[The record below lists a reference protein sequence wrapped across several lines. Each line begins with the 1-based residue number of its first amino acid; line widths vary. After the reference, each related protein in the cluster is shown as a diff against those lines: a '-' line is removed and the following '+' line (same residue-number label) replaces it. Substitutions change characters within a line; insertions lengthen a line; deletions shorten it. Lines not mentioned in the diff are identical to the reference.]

1 MVAAAGGG
9 AAVGRAYKPRKRY
22 EGPDDDD
29 GEGAPAP
36 SFARRSKSEKREYKF
51 SWLARKL
58 RQEEA
63 RQLYTN
69 AKVQWFIA
77 FLIMGNFFTNIVEKQ
92 IDPSGTIYAPEWL
105 VIENIWNSIFVV
117 ELAWNMFAH
126 WGCST
131 WKGHFLSSGWNLFD
145 FLVVSVS
152 VPSMLGIDLGPG
164 LSQLRMLRAFRVFR
178 LFKRIKSLNKII
190 VSLANAVPGLVNA
203 AIVQFLV
210 MCIYAILAVDLFK
223 DYAETGEYVNIN
235 EETVPLLT
243 ARGMTYG
250 YEYYGNFFRSL
261 FTLFQVLTGESW
273 SEAVARPVIMAQ
285 GVWPYVGGIYF
296 VSYIIIC
303 GIILVNVAVAVL
315 LEKMVDIPN
324 KEDED
329 EDDPGIKLAEL
340 PEHAAT
346 ILSVLDTDG
355 DGVLSSK
362 ELSHAAELL
371 QREALLKKS
380 PGDDPQAQAAEM
392 ARQLKEATEKG
403 FSQTISSTQGD
414 IAALREE
421 SKAARAMESERHR
434 TQERKEQELQRQML
448 MLVEGMSAM
457 RETMAQQAALQAA
470 RPKRKPPPG
479 HTGGRRVIANGS
491 AGSANA
497 AQGDSSSINGCGA
510 NGGDDGAGGTRTPVS
525 AATMQEEDRV
535 QDGVRTVS
543 KQAPERVQQRL

>member
-1 MVAAAGGG
+1 MPVSAGGGG
-9 AAVGRAYKPRKRY
+9 AAAARSYKPRKAWV
-22 EGPDDDD
+22 GPDEEVSD
-29 GEGAPAP
+29 EGAPAP
-36 SFARRSKSEKREYKF
+36 SLTRKSKSQVKPEYKF
-51 SWLARKL
+51 SWMARKL

-69 AKVQWFIA
+69 PRVQWFIA

-92 IDPSGTIYAPEWL
+92 IDPDGTIYAPEWL

-131 WKGHFLSSGWNLFD
+131 WKGHFLCSGWNLFD

-152 VPSMLGIDLGPG
+152 VPGMLGIDLGSF
-164 LSQLRMLRAFRVFR
+164 SQLRMLRAFRVFR

-190 VSLANAVPGLVNA
+190 VSLTNAVPGLVNA

-223 DYAETGEYVNIN
+223 DYAEEGEYTNI
-235 EETVPLLT
+235 EGQTVPLLT
-243 ARGMTYG
+243 TRGMTYG

-273 SEAVARPVIMAQ
+273 SEAVARPVIMAE
-285 GVWPYVGGIYF
+285 GIWPYVGGIYF

-324 KEDED
+324 KEDE
-329 EDDPGIKLAEL
+329 EEEDPGIVLKDL
-340 PEHAAT
+340 PEHAAI

-362 ELSHAAELL
+362 ELAHAAELL
-371 QREALLKKS
+371 QRESLLKKD
-380 PGDDPQAQAAEM
+380 PNADPQAQAQEM
-392 ARQLKEATEKG
+392 ARQLREATEKG
-403 FSQTISSTQGD
+403 FSQTITSTQND

-434 TQERKEQELQRQML
+434 TQERKEQDYQKQML
-448 MLVEGMSAM
+448 QLMEGMGAM
-457 RETMAQQAALQAA
+457 RDTIANLAAQQAA

-479 HTGGRRVIANGS
+479 HTGGRRVVANGS
-491 AGSANA
+491 AAGSATC
-497 AQGDSSSINGCGA
+497 SSST
-510 NGGDDGAGGTRTPVS
+510 NGGSNGSPVS
-525 AATMQEEDRV
+525 PPLATGTPLNAATMQEEDRV
-535 QDGVRTVS
+535 QDGVRTAS